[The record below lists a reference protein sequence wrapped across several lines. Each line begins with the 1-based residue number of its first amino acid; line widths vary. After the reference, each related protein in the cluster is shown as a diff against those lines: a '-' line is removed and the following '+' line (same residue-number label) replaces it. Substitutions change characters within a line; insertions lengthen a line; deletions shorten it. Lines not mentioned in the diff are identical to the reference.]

1 MVALPDDL
9 FIRAISTATLDK
21 DLRRKQRE
29 RPHEIEAWKNKY
41 RLVKGDDHAWY
52 KGQALVVV
60 DDDRAR
66 KQLLRTYHE
75 ALIARHPGASKML

>member
-1 MVALPDDL
+1 MVALLDDL

-29 RPHEIEAWKNKY
+29 RPHKIEAWKNKY
-41 RLVKGDDHAWY
+41 QLVKGDDRAWY
-52 KGQALVVV
+52 KSQALVVV
-60 DDDRAR
+60 DDNGAH

-75 ALIARHPGASKML
+75 ALTARHSGASKTL